1 MEANKERRE
10 QVEKKEEDEETK
22 KKKKKNDG
30 RPDQSAT
37 ETPAPAGL
45 DPTAKT
51 LIRESIITEDG
62 GGGKAADD
70 VLAFSRSVHKIDS
83 SLE

>member
-10 QVEKKEEDEETK
+10 QVEKKKVD
-22 KKKKKNDG
+22 DG

-37 ETPAPAGL
+37 ETPAPAAL

-70 VLAFSRSVHKIDS
+70 DDVLAFSRSVHKIDS

>member
-10 QVEKKEEDEETK
+10 QVEKEED
-22 KKKKKNDG
+22 DG

-70 VLAFSRSVHKIDS
+70 DDVLAFSRSVHKIDS